1 MIVMYGHRLQKSAGV
16 VSPGARQGVTR
27 IQVPYLLYYSAR
39 ILYIR
44 DTIFFIDAGF
54 YR

>member
-27 IQVPYLLYYSAR
+27 IQVPLLVILLGPR
-39 ILYIR
+39 IVHSRHYFLH
-44 DTIFFIDAGF
+44 
-54 YR
+54 